1 MTQPPDLRPLI
12 SSPFFPMRNFKL
24 TVAYDGTDYF
34 GWQAQADKATVQVTL
49 EAAVEQITGE
59 KVRLSA
65 SGRTDAGVHAL
76 GQVACFRGDTLIEP
90 AILQKA
96 LNAVLP
102 DDIAVLEVCEVPADF
117 HPRYSARR
125 KHYRY
130 VIYNGPVR
138 DIFARRYSWHFKKGR
153 LDAEAMHRAARP
165 LLGKH
170 DFASFESSGAKRKTS
185 VRTIFSL
192 EILRGRGGQG
202 ESPFSRERAPT
213 EGWSASTSAD
223 SSVVDRWPLAEN
235 KLFFPT
241 INDQRPT
248 ADDWIILDI
257 VADGFLYNMVR
268 AILGTLVEVG
278 RGVQSETW
286 PGEVLLAADRR
297 RAGPTAPPQGLFLV
311 EVSYVQNG

>member
-1 MTQPPDLRPLI
+1 
-12 SSPFFPMRNFKL
+12 MRNFKL

-34 GWQAQADKATVQVTL
+34 GWQAQDDKATVQVTL
-49 EAAVEQITGE
+49 GAAIEQITGE
-59 KVRLSA
+59 KVRIQA
-65 SGRTDAGVHAL
+65 SGRTDTGVHAL
-76 GQVACFRGDTLIEP
+76 GQVACFHSDTLLEP
-90 AILQKA
+90 AVLQKA

-117 HPRYSARR
+117 HPRYGARR

-153 LDAEAMHRAARP
+153 LDAEAMHRAAQP

-170 DFASFESSGAKRKTS
+170 DFTSFESSGAKRKTS

-192 EILRGRGGQG
+192 EIRRGRAG
-202 ESPFSRERAPT
+202 ESENAFVPFSNTMSNSE
-213 EGWSASTSAD
+213 
-223 SSVVDRWPLAEN
+223 
-235 KLFFPT
+235 
-241 INDQRPT
+241 
-248 ADDWIILDI
+248 DWIVLDI

-278 RGVQSETW
+278 RGAQPEIW

-297 RAGPTAPPQGLFLV
+297 QAGPTAPPQGLFLV
-311 EVSYVQNG
+311 EVNYDPL